1 MVIKKENI
9 KKFAQTCSSR
19 ECRKRFKNEL
29 SGYSDAI
36 CTPHEYDRK
45 TKKVK
50 CLYCNK
56 ITKI

>member
-29 SGYSDAI
+29 SEYSDAI